1 MEEILQSLKPTTKS
15 LIIDVVEAVGIDV
28 TDWRKSG
35 ADNPSYCY
43 HWAFADKER
52 RKILLCLWYDDCV
65 IGDDGVHQSWNFREY
80 IRQLEAD
87 GGPKAGRAREVDL
100 LLQDA
105 WRQKIP
111 VRVAIVDETAGRKA
125 NKKEG
130 ESSQAAY
137 RELDSEPWHLK
148 HYDWMTG
155 DCVIVRGVRPEL
167 PEIMPGEGEGNGAQ
181 VTEQP
186 ASDGG
191 SVSSATL
198 SDELVE
204 DLLAQVA
211 RSDVPE
217 TTRDALIK
225 ARIGQG
231 SFRAAL
237 ISVWGGQC
245 AATGCSELSVLRASH
260 VQPWRSSDDSQKLDP
275 ANGLLLTANL
285 DALFD
290 QGLITFSDSGRMLV
304 SKKLRRQTLIDL
316 GLPVQLRQPLSE
328 RQRTYM
334 KFHRDE
340 RFQSV

>member
-111 VRVAIVDETAGRKA
+111 VRVAIVDETSGRKA

-155 DCVIVRGVRPEL
+155 DCVIVRGVDPKL
-167 PEIMPGEGEGNGAQ
+167 PEI
-181 VTEQP
+181 TS
-186 ASDGG
+186 SDGVG
-191 SVSSATL
+191 NLTQIDEPSAAGGVAKGPS
-198 SDELVE
+198 SDELVD
-204 DLLAQVA
+204 DLLAQA
-211 RSDVPE
+211 TRTDVPE
-217 TTRDALIK
+217 TTRDALIA

-231 SFRAAL
+231 GFRSAL

-260 VQPWRSSDDSQKLDP
+260 MKPWRLSDDTERLDP
-275 ANGLLLTANL
+275 ANGLLLTANM

-290 QGLITFSDSGRMLV
+290 RGFITFSDSGRMLV
-304 SKKLRRQTLIDL
+304 AKRLARQTLMDL

-328 RQRTYM
+328 RQRRYL

-340 RFQSV
+340 RFEPGA